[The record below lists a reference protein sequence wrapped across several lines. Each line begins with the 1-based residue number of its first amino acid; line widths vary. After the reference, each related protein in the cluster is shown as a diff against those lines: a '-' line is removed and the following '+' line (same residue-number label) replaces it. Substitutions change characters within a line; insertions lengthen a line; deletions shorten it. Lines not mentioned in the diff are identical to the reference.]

1 MAAMQVFQ
9 LVIGR
14 SFVKSLKTVE
24 FAGVYQIS
32 RVLFRL
38 SRSGR
43 RSVGAARLQVTIIF
57 GGVEGRRE
65 RIGHMRR
72 WRRVG
77 SIRPCRV
84 VATGPAGKPDTT
96 RRDKTTRPMACAI

>member
-14 SFVKSLKTVE
+14 SFVKSLSTVE
-24 FAGVYQIS
+24 IAGVYQIS

-43 RSVGAARLQVTIIF
+43 RSVDAARLQVTIIV

-65 RIGHMRR
+65 R
-72 WRRVG
+72 
-77 SIRPCRV
+77 SV
-84 VATGPAGKPDTT
+84 VLAHGKTRSALKSSAGGKANP
-96 RRDKTTRPMACAI
+96 RFLAAVLLRAK